1 MPAILQQY
9 SLLFV
14 QHEPIFLVTTIIY
27 SVSFFS
33 FCSEIVSEI
42 FSIISIGIARNFLMD
57 MECFGFLCGA
67 QHSLSFGWKCV
78 AKSGGS
84 VSCEQCARKW
94 TAYTFW
100 SACVCVWATVISIS
114 GAQNRDRPSPKK
126 RIIQLLALICTNLEL
141 HLIEIG
147 FGLAFCFLFISY
159 RTWFVRRIFFSRVFK
174 CARLAHKTLNTGTVL
189 IGGTVQ
195 ERVRYI

>member
-1 MPAILQQY
+1 M
-9 SLLFV
+9 
-14 QHEPIFLVTTIIY
+14 
-27 SVSFFS
+27 
-33 FCSEIVSEI
+33 SEI

-78 AKSGGS
+78 AKSGGA

-94 TAYTFW
+94 TAYTFR
-100 SACVCVWATVISIS
+100 SACVWATVISIS

-147 FGLAFCFLFISY
+147 FGSAFCFLFISY
-159 RTWFVRRIFFSRVFK
+159 RTWFVHRIFFSLVYSNVRDWPIKHSTLVLYSLGVLYKSVCATFK
-174 CARLAHKTLNTGTVL
+174 KQQKNCVCFACLN
-189 IGGTVQ
+189 
-195 ERVRYI
+195 